1 MTAGSTFVGVAATA
15 SRWDCDLP
23 IGEVRA
29 TLILACDLGSL
40 PLPAIADMLNTRF
53 ADLTRSELVV
63 RRCAMLL

>member
-1 MTAGSTFVGVAATA
+1 MD
-15 SRWDCDLP
+15 RDLP